1 MPALT
6 DPRWETACQLRAKG
20 VEIMASYQQAG
31 FGGKPANATR
41 FFKRTEIRNRVM
53 EIQDDRFKSER
64 KVTEIAVKKA
74 GLDESWIIER
84 TKYAIEIALR
94 GEPLVDAEGRPT
106 GKYGKRNIKAAID
119 GLRLASDFKGMRI
132 QRLELGGPG
141 DFARMS
147 DEELDEALIIEGEAL
162 GIPKEA
168 IQKALLLKGPDSSES

>member
-6 DPRWETACQLRAKG
+6 DPRWEKACQHRADG
-20 VEIMASYQQAG
+20 MGIRASYEAAG
-31 FGGKPANATR
+31 FNGKPSVATT
-41 FFKRTEIRNRVM
+41 FFKRDEIRARIA
-53 EIQDDRFKSER
+53 EIQDEHFRGQR
-64 KVTEIAVKKA
+64 KTTEIAVKKA